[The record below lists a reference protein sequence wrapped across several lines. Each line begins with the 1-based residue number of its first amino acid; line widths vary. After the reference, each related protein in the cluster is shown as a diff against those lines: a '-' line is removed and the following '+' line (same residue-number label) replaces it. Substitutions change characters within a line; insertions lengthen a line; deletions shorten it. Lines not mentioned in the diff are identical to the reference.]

1 MSQPLPSDLREAA
14 PREAA
19 GGEGAAGESASAA
32 GAQGPHGTDFER
44 PLAIVGLGYT
54 GLPLASAFVSAGRS
68 VLGYD
73 RDRPRLE
80 LLRRGQSP
88 LPHLDP
94 AAWNEGPRRARL
106 WLPEAQAE
114 LHSAEAVF
122 LCLPTPLGPGDRP
135 DLSALEAAA
144 RELAPR
150 LAPEQLVVLTSTSF
164 PGTLRRHLSA
174 WLTHGGARPRLA
186 YSPEREDPGSGR
198 PARTV
203 PRLVA
208 GLDPGAREQAAAIL
222 RQAIDE
228 VIEVDSPELAEAA
241 KLFENAFRAVNI
253 ALANELKRIV
263 LPLGLDPHAVIA
275 AAATKPFG
283 FLPFSP
289 GPGAGGH
296 CIPVD
301 PHYLQHTAR
310 AADGE
315 SGLIAA
321 ALEINRA
328 MPGRVLARLAEALRL
343 EGRTLRGSAVL
354 LIGLAYKPG
363 VADLREAPGLELL
376 EQLEAAGVQVEYHDP
391 YLPVLGPD
399 GGRYEGRQSVAL
411 EPLGR
416 HAAVLIVTDHP
427 GIPWGRIWREARL
440 IVDTRGVLREH
451 HGDPRYWPA

>member
-1 MSQPLPSDLREAA
+1 MSQPLSSEVHALFA
-14 PREAA
+14 P
-19 GGEGAAGESASAA
+19 GSAA
-32 GAQGPHGTDFER
+32 TPAGPSAPDWSPPAQR

-54 GLPLASAFVSAGRS
+54 GLPLAAVFVSAGRV

-73 RDRPRLE
+73 VDRARLAV
-80 LLRRGQSP
+80 LRGGQSP

-94 AAWNEGPRRARL
+94 ASWSRGPGRAQLCLPDQLEGL
-106 WLPEAQAE
+106 AQ
-114 LHSAEAVF
+114 AEAVF

-144 RELAPR
+144 RTLAPH
-150 LAPEQLVVLTSTSF
+150 LSPEQLVVLTSTSF
-164 PGTLRRHLSA
+164 PGTLRQHLA
-174 WLTHGGARPRLA
+174 PWLTHNGRRPRLA

-198 PARTV
+198 PARSV

-208 GLDPGAREQAAAIL
+208 GLDPGAREAAAAIL
-222 RQAIDE
+222 RQAIQE

-301 PHYLQHTAR
+301 PHYLQHAAR
-310 AADGE
+310 SAGGE
-315 SGLIAA
+315 SVLIAA
-321 ALEINRA
+321 ALEINRG
-328 MPGRVLARLAEALRL
+328 MPARVLTRL
-343 EGRTLRGSAVL
+343 EAALGARGQGLRGAPIL
-354 LIGLAYKPG
+354 LVGLAYKPG
-363 VADLREAPGLELL
+363 VADLREAPGLLLL
-376 EQLEAAGVQVEYHDP
+376 EGLEAAGARVEYHDP
-391 YLPVLGPD
+391 FLPVLGAEA
-399 GGRYEGRQSVAL
+399 GRFAGLSSAPL
-411 EPLGR
+411 ESLAR
-416 HAAVLIVTDHP
+416 FAAVVIVTDHP
-427 GIPWGRIWREARL
+427 GIPWNRLWREARFV
-440 IVDTRGVLREH
+440 VDTRGVLREH
-451 HGDPRYWPA
+451 HGDPRYLTG